1 MLKESFN
8 NFQTVIKKISKCK
21 EIRKKF
27 KRCDSDS
34 RSSSSKDFEFLS
46 SKTNVKLLI

>member
-1 MLKESFN
+1 MLKASFN
-8 NFQTVIKKISKCK
+8 NFQAVIKKISKCK
-21 EIRKKF
+21 KIREKF

-34 RSSSSKDFEFLS
+34 RNSNENFEFLS